1 MAPTVNWSGSRQ
13 LLRQLRDTMR
23 SGGTAETRLQAI
35 VEIIASEMKAS
46 VCSCYVTRAGE
57 VLELVATE
65 GLNRSAIHQTRL
77 RIGEGLV
84 GIVAAREQTEV
95 FEDAPSHPQF
105 AYRPETG
112 EDPFHS
118 LLGVPILRSD
128 RLLGVLVIQ
137 TLEARHFEDE
147 ERESLETIAMLLAEL
162 VAGNEFLNDLE
173 KRGIDYQTVG
183 TPRLVG
189 QGLVKGFARGFVAY
203 HDQEIVIRRFV
214 AENETDEQ
222 NRLSKAMKSL
232 QLSLES
238 LSQLGAVA
246 RDQQSREIMEAYKTI
261 AADRGWLRKI
271 REAIKTGLTAEAA
284 LHRTITDYRARFNQ
298 IIDPYLKERVADIN
312 DIATRLMK
320 HLVEQDGGDIGGKKD
335 LGEKTILAAKTLG
348 PAELL
353 DYDPE
358 KLSAILLEEGS
369 ANAHAVILA
378 KSMNI
383 PVIARIKNLFNTI
396 NDGDEV
402 LVNANENSVVV
413 RPRNAVADLFEE
425 SVKAFHLR
433 RSEDLAQGALPSITK
448 DEREI
453 GLFVNAGLMMD
464 VAHLEETGAAGIGL
478 FRTELAFM
486 ARQGFPT
493 VDEQTEFYSSV
504 IETAGQKVV
513 NFRTLDVGGDKVL
526 PYWNNGHEENPAMG
540 WRAIRV
546 GLDRPA
552 MLRQQLKGLIRAGQD
567 QDLRIMF
574 PMISEASEFFRAKEI
589 LDLELAQEQNRSG
602 KCPKSLSVGIML
614 EVPSLIWQLDQL
626 APHLD
631 FISVG
636 SNDLLQFAFA
646 ADRNNP
652 QLNNRFDTLSP
663 AALSLLKSIA
673 GSANRHGLTTTV
685 CGEIAGSPLEAM
697 ALIGCGFQNFS
708 MAWSSVPAVKAMVR
722 SLDSQAVKDY
732 IDYSLGRSYNSLRQP
747 LLAFAKDH
755 AVRL

>member
-23 SGGTAETRLQAI
+23 SGGSPETRLQTI

-46 VCSCYVTRAGE
+46 VCSCYITRAGE
-57 VLELVATE
+57 VLELVATQ
-65 GLNRSAIHQTRL
+65 GLNRSAIRQTRL

-84 GIVAAREQTEV
+84 GIVAAREQTEA

-112 EDPFHS
+112 EDPFQS
-118 LLGVPILRSD
+118 LLGVPILRSE

-137 TLEARHFEDE
+137 SLEARSFAEE

-162 VAGNEFLNDLE
+162 IASSEFLNELE

-203 HDQEIVIRRFV
+203 HDQEILIRRFV
-214 AENETDEQ
+214 AENESEEQ
-222 NRLSKAMKSL
+222 NRLSEAMKSL
-232 QLSLES
+232 QLSLEN
-238 LSQLGAVA
+238 LSQIGAVA
-246 RDQQSREIMEAYKTI
+246 GNQQSREIMEAYKTI

-298 IIDPYLKERVADIN
+298 ITDPYLRERVADIN

-320 HLVEQDGGDIGGKKD
+320 HLVEQYDEVGNRRKD
-335 LGEKTILAAKTLG
+335 LGRKSILAAKTLG

-353 DYDPE
+353 DYDLD
-358 KLSAILLEEGS
+358 KLQAVLLEEGS

-402 LVNANENSVVV
+402 LVNAHENSVVV

-425 SVKAFHLR
+425 SVKAYHAR
-433 RSEDLAQGALPSITK
+433 RNEDLAQGALPSITQDSK
-448 DEREI
+448 EI
-453 GLFVNAGLMMD
+453 GLYVNAGLMTD
-464 VAHLEETGAAGIGL
+464 VSHLEETGASGIGL

-486 ARQGFPT
+486 SRQGFPT
-493 VDEQTEFYSSV
+493 VDEQTQFYASV
-504 IETAGQKVV
+504 LENADNKTV

-552 MLRQQLKGLIRAGQD
+552 MLRQQLRGLIRAGHEKN
-567 QDLRIMF
+567 LRIMF
-574 PMISEASEFFRAKEI
+574 PMISEATEFFKAKEV
-589 LDLELAQEQNRSG
+589 LDLELNREQQISG
-602 KCPKSLSVGIML
+602 KGPKSLSIGIML
-614 EVPSLIWQLDQL
+614 EVPGLIWQLDQL

-631 FISVG
+631 FLSVG

-652 QLNNRFDTLSP
+652 QLSNRFDCLSP
-663 AALSLLKSIA
+663 ASLGLLKSIA
-673 GSANRHGLTTTV
+673 ESTRRHDLPTTV

-697 ALIGCGFQNFS
+697 ALIGCGFSNFS
-708 MAWSSVPAVKAMVR
+708 MAWASVPAVKAMVR
-722 SLDSQAVKDY
+722 SLNTQAIKDY
-732 IDYSLGRSYNSLRQP
+732 VDYALARSHQSLRQP
-747 LLAFAKDH
+747 LMAFAKDH

>member
-23 SGGTAETRLQAI
+23 SSGSAESRLQTI
-35 VEIIASEMKAS
+35 VEVIASEMKAS
-46 VCSCYVTRAGE
+46 VCSCYITRAGE
-57 VLELVATE
+57 VLELVATQ

-84 GIVAAREQTEV
+84 GIVAAREQTEA

-118 LLGVPILRSD
+118 LLGIPILRSE

-137 TLEARHFEDE
+137 SLEARRFEED

-162 VAGNEFLNDLE
+162 IASSEFLSDLE

-203 HDQEIVIRRFV
+203 HDQEILIRRFV
-214 AENETDEQ
+214 AENETEEQ
-222 NRLSKAMKSL
+222 DRLSAAMKAL
-232 QLSLES
+232 QLSLEN
-238 LSQLGAVA
+238 LSKMGAVA
-246 RDQQSREIMEAYKTI
+246 GDQQSREIMNAYKTI

-298 IIDPYLKERVADIN
+298 ITDPYLKERVADIN

-320 HLVEQDGGDIGGKKD
+320 HLVEQSEGGVIRDKD
-335 LGEKTILAAKTLG
+335 LGNRTILAAKTLG

-353 DYDPE
+353 DYNPE
-358 KLSAILLEEGS
+358 NLSAILLEEGS

-402 LVNANENSVVV
+402 LVNAHENSVIV

-425 SVKAFHLR
+425 SVQAFHRR
-433 RSEDLAQGALPSITK
+433 RSEDGAQSALPSITK
-448 DEREI
+448 DEKEV

-493 VDEQTEFYSSV
+493 VEEQTEFYTSV
-504 IETAGQKVV
+504 MNSAGQKAV

-526 PYWNNGHEENPAMG
+526 PYWSNGHEENPAMG

-552 MLRQQLKGLIRAGQD
+552 MLRQQLRGLIRAGD
-567 QDLRIMF
+567 GKALRVMF

-589 LDLELAQEQNRSG
+589 FDLELAHEKASRDVEPNSV
-602 KCPKSLSVGIML
+602 SVGIML
-614 EVPSLIWQLDQL
+614 EVPGLIWQLDQL

-636 SNDLLQFAFA
+636 TNDLLQFAFA

-652 QLNNRFDTLSP
+652 QLSNRFDTLSP
-663 AALSLLKSIA
+663 AALALLKSVA
-673 GSANRHGLTTTV
+673 ECGNRHGVTTTV

-697 ALIGCGFQNFS
+697 ALIGCGFNNFS
-708 MAWSSVPAVKAMVR
+708 MSWSSVSAVKAMVR
-722 SLDSQAVKDY
+722 SLDSQAIAEYVEY
-732 IDYSLGRSYNSLRQP
+732 TLTRSYQSLRQP